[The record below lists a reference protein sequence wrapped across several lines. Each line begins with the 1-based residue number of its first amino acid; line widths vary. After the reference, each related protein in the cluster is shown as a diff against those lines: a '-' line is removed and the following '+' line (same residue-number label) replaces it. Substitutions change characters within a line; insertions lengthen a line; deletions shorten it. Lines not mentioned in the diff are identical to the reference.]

1 MSQLR
6 RNVLTNY
13 IARFATIFGLFLL
26 FPFVAH
32 HVGLSVYGIY
42 LLISSMTMFFT
53 LDFGMGTATI
63 RYVAAAWTMDDR
75 PQLSRVIS
83 SSLAFFIALAVALAV
98 VFALS
103 MIVAWPSLHIPESE
117 RSTALQL
124 LVVVGVGQLLIAI
137 PLGVFNQVLIGI
149 GRLDVMNV
157 LQLVQLALRVVATVG
172 LLSLG
177 YGIVAVAIS
186 EGILAIGLGIAA
198 WIASKRQMVDVPVNI
213 SRAEWRIVR
222 SMAPFSLQL
231 FVISVAALVILQA
244 DSLIISLFLPVAAVT
259 LYGAAYR
266 IYQVTREMTNA
277 LTLALVPAA
286 TARHVQDHQVRLQEL
301 FLKAT
306 RYSNVLVLLFSV
318 PGLLFA
324 GIVLEAWGG
333 PAFRP
338 GTEVMQILLLSQL
351 FNNNHLVAISIL
363 TGRGNVKAYARYHA
377 LWAAANIILSVILIQ
392 SLGLRGVALGT
403 AIPIIL
409 LEPLYVATVLKQLR
423 LRAKDFVLGILL
435 PSFAP
440 AAVAGLPLWLMAR
453 SLHIHTLFGALVA
466 SAVWTVVFG
475 AIVYRVG
482 IEPDDRA
489 RILRMLRRIRVLRA
503 TRDVAHA

>member
-1 MSQLR
+1 VSQLR

-13 IARFATIFGLFLL
+13 IARFATIFALFLL

-42 LLISSMTMFFT
+42 LLITSLTTFFT

-63 RYVAAAWTMDDR
+63 RYVAAAWSVDDR

-83 SSLAFFIALAVALAV
+83 SSLAFFIGLALVLAALFALAMV
-98 VFALS
+98 
-103 MIVAWPSLHIPESE
+103 VAWPSLHIPANE

-137 PLGVFNQVLIGI
+137 PLSVFNQVLIGI

-157 LQLVQLALRVVATVG
+157 LQLAALVLRVIATVS

-177 YGIVAVAIS
+177 YGIVAVAVS
-186 EGILAIGLGIAA
+186 EGILAIGLGVAA
-198 WIASKRQMVDVPVNI
+198 WIASKWQMAGVPVNI
-213 SRAEWRIVR
+213 SRARWRMVR

-231 FVISVAALVILQA
+231 FVISAAALIILQA

-266 IYQVTREMTNA
+266 IYQVTREVTNA

-286 TARHVQDHQVRLQEL
+286 TSRHVQDQLVRLQKL
-301 FLKAT
+301 FLTAT
-306 RYSNVLVLLFSV
+306 RYSNVLVLLFAV

-333 PAFRP
+333 PSFRA

-363 TGRGNVKAYARYHA
+363 TGQGNVKAYARYHA
-377 LWAAANIILSVILIQ
+377 LWAVSNIILSVILIQ
-392 SLGLRGVALGT
+392 SIGIRGVALGT

-409 LEPLYVATVLKQLR
+409 LEPLYIATVLKQLH
-423 LRAKDFVLGILL
+423 LRVVDFVRGILL
-435 PSFAP
+435 PSFGP
-440 AAVAGLPLWLMAR
+440 AAVVGLPLWLVAR
-453 SLHIHTLFGALVA
+453 SLDIHTLFGALAA
-466 SAVWTVVFG
+466 SAVWTVAFG
-475 AIVYRVG
+475 AIFYRVG
-482 IEPDDRA
+482 VEPDDRM
-489 RILRMLRRIRVLRA
+489 RVLRALRRIRVLRTA
-503 TRDVAHA
+503 DVAHA

>member
-13 IARFATIFGLFLL
+13 IARFATIFALFLL

-42 LLISSMTMFFT
+42 LLITSLTTFFT

-63 RYVAAAWTMDDR
+63 RYVAAAWAIDDR

-83 SSLAFFIALAVALAV
+83 SSLAFFVGLALALALLFALAMT
-98 VFALS
+98 L
-103 MIVAWPSLHIPESE
+103 AWPSLHIPANE
-117 RSTALQL
+117 RSTALSL

-137 PLGVFNQVLIGI
+137 PLSVFNQVLIGI

-157 LQLVQLALRVVATVG
+157 LQLVALAVRVIATVG
-172 LLSLG
+172 LLALG
-177 YGIVAVAIS
+177 YGIVAVAVS
-186 EGILAIGLGIAA
+186 EGVLAIGLGVAA
-198 WIASKRQMVDVPVNI
+198 WIASRRQMADVPVNI
-213 SRAEWRIVR
+213 ARARWRIIR
-222 SMAPFSLQL
+222 TMAPFSLQL
-231 FVISVAALVILQA
+231 FVISAAALVILQA
-244 DSLIISLFLPVAAVT
+244 DSLIIALFLPVAAVT

-266 IYQVTREMTNA
+266 IYQVTREVTNA

-286 TARHVQDHQVRLQEL
+286 TARHVQDQQARLQEL

-306 RYSNVLVLLFSV
+306 RYSNVLVLLFAV

-333 PAFRP
+333 PGFRA
-338 GTEVMQILLLSQL
+338 GTEVMQILLFSQL

-363 TGRGNVKAYARYHA
+363 TGRGDVKAYARYHA
-377 LWAAANIILSVILIQ
+377 VWAVSNIILSVILIQ
-392 SLGLRGVALGT
+392 SLGIRGVALGT

-409 LEPLYVATVLKQLR
+409 LEPLYISNVLKQLR
-423 LRAKDFVLGILL
+423 LGASDFVRGILL
-435 PSFAP
+435 PSFGP
-440 AAVAGLPLWLMAR
+440 AVMIGLPLWLAAR
-453 SLHIHTLFGALVA
+453 SLDIHTLLGALVA
-466 SAVWTVVFG
+466 SAVWTVLFG
-475 AIVYRVG
+475 AIFYRTG
-482 IEPDDRA
+482 IEADDRV
-489 RILRMLRRIRVLRA
+489 RVLRMLRRIRVLRQ
-503 TRDVAHA
+503 TDVAHA